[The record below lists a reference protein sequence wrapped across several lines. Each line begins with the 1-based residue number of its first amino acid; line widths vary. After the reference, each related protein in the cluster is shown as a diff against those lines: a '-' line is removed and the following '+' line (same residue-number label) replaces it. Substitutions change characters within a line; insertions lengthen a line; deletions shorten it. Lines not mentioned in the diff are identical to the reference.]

1 MHLKFAIRNIRKRP
15 SLNAIKILGLGL
27 SLSGILLMALYLK
40 HELTYDHF
48 HDHSE
53 RIYRFTVANKI
64 SGQHFARVY
73 RPAYIPEFADYAA
86 GIEDYVRLVPV
97 RGGVLKHGEKHISI
111 GQAFQCDSTFFDLF
125 GAELLVGNPKNIL
138 DKPGSMVVSESFA
151 RKSFGEEDP
160 TGKTVTLPSGQ
171 HYSQKTTFTV
181 RGVMKDFPQNSHL
194 HPDFVASPASKQAF
208 HGWAW
213 TYFLLSPNTNPT
225 DIEAHYDDYMV
236 SVAGK
241 KAAESQ
247 EAYLQN
253 ISEIH
258 LHSHKLRE
266 IEPNSNVS
274 VIYSFFAAAL
284 VLLAISLINYANLN
298 IGMAGFSDRYLFVS
312 KTFGASPG
320 KILRYFL
327 TESLVVLIVSVALSL
342 VVTSFANTFIQRY
355 FALDL
360 FVGNWPWVVGIILL
374 FSLLVVLSGMLPV
387 LRYVFRYMKTFS
399 GSRMQEKP
407 HTRGLSKPLLVLQ
420 YTITIALIIAV
431 VVIHKQA
438 GYALENSMGSGSQNL
453 ICMEKVHSQVQR
465 KFKLFKSE
473 VLKYQSIESVSAM
486 MENPGGEINDKM
498 QFEMEGFQ
506 PDESDDLADWI
517 AVLPC
522 DYSFASVFD
531 LHFLAGENFSQ
542 SNHDH
547 EGMGEYIIN
556 ESAMQKLNYSNPS
569 QIIAKEFKLN
579 FAHGKINI
587 PKGKI
592 IGVVE
597 DFHFSSMKRKIQ
609 PLVLFKREAMWLMN
623 FIIAHKPG
631 MRKQALADIKKVWN
645 NLYPEYPFQYQF
657 VSSMYRSVYE
667 TEIVQARLLSLFTL
681 VSLFIC
687 SMGLLGMSL
696 LLSQRRSKE
705 IGIRKVN
712 GARSRQIL
720 GMLNWH
726 LLRWLLLSFALAI
739 PLALFAMNQWLK
751 NFAYKT
757 TLSWWIFAVAGLIA
771 VLISFVAIS
780 VNSWKAASTN
790 PVNVL
795 RDE

>member
-15 SLNAIKILGLGL
+15 FLNAIKILGLGL

-40 HELTYDHF
+40 NELTYDRF
-48 HDHSE
+48 HDHPE
-53 RIYRFTVANKI
+53 RIYRFTVANKT

-73 RPAYIPEFADYAA
+73 RPAYIPEFVDNTA
-86 GIEDYVRLVPV
+86 GIENYLRLVPV
-97 RGGVLKHGEKHISI
+97 RGGVLKYEKKHIRFE
-111 GQAFQCDSTFFDLF
+111 QAFQCDSTFFDLF
-125 GAELLVGNPKNIL
+125 GAELLVGNPENIL
-138 DKPGSMVVSESFA
+138 DEPGSMVVSESFA

-160 TGKTVTLPSGQ
+160 IGKTMTLPSGQ
-171 HYSQKTTFTV
+171 YYSKKTSFTV
-181 RGVMKDFPQNSHL
+181 QGIMEDFPQNSHL
-194 HPDFVASPASKQAF
+194 HPDFVASPANKQAF

-213 TYFLLSPNTNPT
+213 TYLLLSPNTNPT
-225 DIEAHYDDYMV
+225 DIEAHYEDYLV

-247 EAYLQN
+247 TAHLQK
-253 ISEIH
+253 ISDIH

-266 IEPNSNVS
+266 IEANSNVS
-274 VIYSFFAAAL
+274 VIYSFFTAAL

-320 KILRYFL
+320 KTLRYFF
-327 TESLVVLIVSVALSL
+327 TESLVVLFFSVVLSL
-342 VVTSFANTFIQRY
+342 VTTSFANTFIQQY
-355 FALDL
+355 FGLDL
-360 FVGNWPWVVGIILL
+360 FVGNWPWVAGIILL

-387 LRYVFRYMKTFS
+387 LRYVFRYMKTYS
-399 GSRMQEKP
+399 GSRMQDKP
-407 HTRGLSKPLLVLQ
+407 QNRGLSKPLLVVQ

-431 VVIHKQA
+431 VVIHKQTR
-438 GYALENSMGSGSQNL
+438 YALENSMGPSSQNL
-453 ICMEKVHSQVQR
+453 ICMEKVHSQVQQ
-465 KFKLFKSE
+465 KFKVFKSE
-473 VLKYQSIESVSAM
+473 LLKYRSVESVSAM

-498 QFEMEGFQ
+498 QFDMEGFEA
-506 PDESDDLADWI
+506 DESENLADWI

-531 LHFLAGENFSQ
+531 LHFLAGENFSP
-542 SNHDH
+542 NNDDRD
-547 EGMGEYIIN
+547 GLGEYIIN
-556 ESAMQKLNYSNPS
+556 ESAMQKLNYSKPS
-569 QIIAKEFKLN
+569 SIVGKEFKLN
-579 FAHGKINI
+579 FAHGPINI

-597 DFHFSSMKRKIQ
+597 DFHFSSMKRQIQ
-609 PLVLFKREAMWLMN
+609 PLVLFKREALWLMN
-623 FIIAHKPG
+623 FIIAHPPG
-631 MRKQALADIKKVWN
+631 MRKQAVADIEKVWN
-645 NLYPEYPFQYQF
+645 QVYPQYPFHYQD
-657 VSSMYRSVYE
+657 VSSMYRSVYK
-667 TEIVQARLLSLFTL
+667 TEIAQARLLSLFTL

-696 LLSQRRSKE
+696 LLAQRRSKE

-739 PLALFAMNQWLK
+739 PLALFAMNRWLE

-757 TLSWWIFAVAGLIA
+757 TLNWWIFSVAGLTA
-771 VLISFVAIS
+771 VLISFVAIFF
-780 VNSWKAASTN
+780 NSWKAASTN
-790 PVNVL
+790 PVDVL